1 MPSAAFLVLP
11 STPMPRPRILSLVL
25 IVLLGASAVADDAYV
40 ASILKWRQEKEAKL
54 RADDGWLTLAGLFW
68 LKEGRNAFGSDSGNP
83 VVLPAPAPARL
94 GDLVLENGKITVEP
108 ARDPVLLLNGKPAQ
122 RAELRFAEGK
132 PDILAYRNLDFFVIH
147 RGDRFAVRV
156 RDKDNPART
165 HFAGMKF
172 YPIDPKFRVVAAWQP
187 SDPPRKITIPT
198 ILGTSVD
205 MPSPGTLEFSL
216 LGKTYRLIP
225 VLESP
230 DSKELFI
237 IFADQTNRHG
247 TYGSGRFLYTDLP
260 KDGKVLLDFNKAENP
275 PCAVTPYATC
285 PLPPKENKLPAAITA
300 GETFS
305 GHH

>member
-1 MPSAAFLVLP
+1 MFRSRIVTLILVL
-11 STPMPRPRILSLVL
+11 
-25 IVLLGASAVADDAYV
+25 LLGTCALADDAYV

-68 LKEGRNAFGSDSGNP
+68 LKPGKNVFGSDSGNP
-83 VVLPAPAPARL
+83 VVLPAPAPAHL
-94 GDLVLENGKITVEP
+94 GDLVLESGKITVEP
-108 ARDPVLLLNGKPAQ
+108 GGDPGLLLNGKPA
-122 RAELRFAEGK
+122 RPVELKFAEGK

-156 RDKDNPART
+156 RDKDNPARM

-172 YPIDPKFRVVAAWQP
+172 YPIDPRYRVVATWLP
-187 SDPPRKITIPT
+187 TDPPRKIAIPT

-205 MPSPGTLEFSL
+205 MANPGTLEFSL

-225 VLESP
+225 VVESP
-230 DSKELFI
+230 QSKELFI

-247 TYGSGRFLYTDLP
+247 TYGSGRFLYTVLP
-260 KDGKVLLDFNKAENP
+260 KDGKVVLDFNKAENP

-285 PLPPKENKLPAAITA
+285 PLPPKENKLPIAIAA